1 MQTTHGGFKFI
12 LKPIDQDT
20 SKQQV
25 DYIITFNCWLIERCW
40 IVKIGGFSAE
50 NKT

>member
-1 MQTTHGGFKFI
+1 MQTTHGSFKFI

-25 DYIITFNCWLIERCW
+25 DYMITFNWWLIVCCW
-40 IVKIGGFSAE
+40 IVKIGGISAE